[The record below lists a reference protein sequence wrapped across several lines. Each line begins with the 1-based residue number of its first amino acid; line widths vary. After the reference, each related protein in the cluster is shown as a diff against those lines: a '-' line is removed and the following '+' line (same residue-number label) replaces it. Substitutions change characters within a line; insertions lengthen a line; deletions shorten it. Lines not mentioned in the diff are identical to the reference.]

1 MFNFKKKEKEE
12 TVIVIDVACISKEM
26 GLDAALTQMSEKG
39 VLYIDT
45 TNGGTPPY
53 TLTRTKFK

>member
-1 MFNFKKKEKEE
+1 MFNFKKKSREE
-12 TVIVIDVACISKEM
+12 TVIVIDVACISKE
-26 GLDAALTQMSEKG
+26 LSLEASLAQMEEKG
-39 VLYIDT
+39 ILYIDT